1 MLCEVSPVPTAH
13 CPAGAWSKR
22 ATQRFIE
29 LTENRKLAVKVK
41 YKTVTKRQVTLAPKS
56 CKDGLCINKTGLD
69 WFVLFQV
76 YSQVKNVL
84 RVHVYDTSTE
94 EDIHINQLLI
104 DEGFA
109 MYQEESHASKVIQ

>member
-1 MLCEVSPVPTAH
+1 M
-13 CPAGAWSKR
+13 
-22 ATQRFIE
+22 
-29 LTENRKLAVKVK
+29 
-41 YKTVTKRQVTLAPKS
+41 TLPPKS
-56 CKDGLCINKTGLD
+56 CKDSLCINKTGLD

-104 DEGFA
+104 DEDFA
-109 MYQEESHASKVIQ
+109 MYQEESHASKVIQLADLTCLRVCQELSYCTSESIQW